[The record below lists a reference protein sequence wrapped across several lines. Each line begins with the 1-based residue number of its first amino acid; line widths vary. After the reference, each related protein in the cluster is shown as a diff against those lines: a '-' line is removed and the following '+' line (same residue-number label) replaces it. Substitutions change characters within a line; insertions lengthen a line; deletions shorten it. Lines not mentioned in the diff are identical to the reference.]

1 MNLGSLAMLYGDIVS
16 VEYPICDLELAR
28 TSGSCELRVV
38 GFAPDM
44 ICEIVGRSES
54 DNGTSSCAGY
64 MAGYRRSAQHP

>member
-44 ICEIVGRSES
+44 ICEIVP
-54 DNGTSSCAGY
+54 
-64 MAGYRRSAQHP
+64 QQ